1 MSDLDLLQLDKD
13 IARAAIA
20 ARTWLRAVRVDAVRA
35 ADQLWFEPV
44 RHVTTRSTFQ
54 QIAELPKEDPFR
66 EPMLA
71 WVHRLSLTRIA
82 RGQILEVASVRQK
95 ATFTID
101 EPERGTFSART
112 FASRVLGESDAE
124 KARAWVLALGGAG
137 PAVLLAERTRRQAEL
152 EITGRLGAAEL
163 CLDSPYER
171 EALLQEAKQFIA
183 RSDDAASAVFGQEK
197 DLVAVVQ
204 RILARDVPGV
214 WPRSDARWLLEQFRS
229 GDLLDGLSLDLGS
242 LSTTL
247 GASSVARTLARF
259 GAAYARAATS
269 ASATFVHAHDP
280 ADAHPLRRGA
290 LFASL
295 LADPIYLRRQLGF
308 SRDAAEKAARS
319 LAATF
324 LAEARLAATRTLVDL
339 ALASG
344 HSIQEVVEHA
354 LFTRVPAALSGVLP
368 RPCRLAPLRL
378 AAMFLA
384 TDDREALRAEF
395 DEDWFRNPRALFFLR
410 ERDEAF
416 RWARQPKELLL
427 GSSER
432 LARVLEESVS

>member
-1 MSDLDLLQLDKD
+1 MGDLDLLQLDKD
-13 IARAAIA
+13 IARAAA
-20 ARTWLRAVRVDAVRA
+20 AERTWFRTVRVDAVRA
-35 ADQLWFEPV
+35 AEGAWFEPV
-44 RHVTTRSTFQ
+44 RYTTTRSTFQ

-71 WVHRLSLTRIA
+71 WVYRLSLTRIA
-82 RGQILEVASVRQK
+82 RDQILEAASVRQK

-101 EPERGTFSART
+101 KPERGTFSARSL
-112 FASRVLGESDAE
+112 ASRVLGEPDAE

-137 PAVLLAERTRRQAEL
+137 PTVLLAERTQRQAEL

-163 CLDSPYER
+163 CLDSPYDR
-171 EALLQEAKQFIA
+171 ETLLQEAKQFIA
-183 RSDDAASAVFGQEK
+183 RSDDVASALFGQEK

-214 WPRSDARWLLEQFRS
+214 WPRSDARWLFEQFRS
-229 GDLLDGLSLDLGS
+229 GDLLDGLSLDLGP

-280 ADAHPLRRGA
+280 TDAHPLRRGA

-308 SRDAAEKAARS
+308 SRDASEKAARA
-319 LAATF
+319 LAVTF
-324 LAEARLAATRTLVDL
+324 LAEARLSATRSLVDF

-344 HSIQEVVEHA
+344 NAIHEVVEHA
-354 LFTRVPAALSGVLP
+354 LFARVPAPLSGVLP

-416 RWARQPKELLL
+416 RWARQPKEMLL
-427 GSSER
+427 GSAER